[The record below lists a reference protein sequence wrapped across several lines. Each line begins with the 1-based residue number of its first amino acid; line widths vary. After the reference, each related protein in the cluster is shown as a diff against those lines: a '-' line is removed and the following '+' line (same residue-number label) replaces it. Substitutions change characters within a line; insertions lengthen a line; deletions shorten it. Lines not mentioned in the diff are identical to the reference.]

1 MMGVSAANG
10 HLPKWRVQKLSPAD
24 RKRLGR
30 AIQHHRVLLH
40 LTQEQ
45 LAEQAGLDRRFIQKV
60 EAGQLGASVAVL
72 KRLRR
77 ALKIAWDDLL
87 AGI

>member
-1 MMGVSAANG
+1 M
-10 HLPKWRVQKLSPAD
+10 
-24 RKRLGR
+24 
-30 AIQHHRVLLH
+30 LH

-60 EAGQLGASVAVL
+60 EGGELGTSLAVL

-77 ALKIAWDDLL
+77 ALKIGWDELL
-87 AGI
+87 SGI